1 MEGEMDGWR
10 DDEWMEGEMEGLM
23 EGEREEVGDINRWN
37 ER

>member
-23 EGEREEVGDINRWN
+23 EEERGRRW
-37 ER
+37 RY

>member
-1 MEGEMDGWR
+1 MEGEMDGRR

-23 EGEREEVGDINRWN
+23 EGEREEVGDINRLN